1 MDDNQR
7 RHRAISRRPAH
18 HCHWGLMS
26 LGDELPY
33 FSTNYAEAFF
43 GVDAG
48 PCGGD
53 RAAAPAAAT
62 APDAAATP
70 APAFPA
76 VDPAALFRGVDLAVA
91 AAYSGPPQAL
101 VGKAPA
107 AATASLA
114 TPAAGS
120 TQELSPLV
128 AGTAVGGPQRRPR
141 PPTTPP
147 AADKAGGPSDSAIK
161 TAPKTARASE

>member
-91 AAYSGPPQAL
+91 AACSGPPQA
-101 VGKAPA
+101 
-107 AATASLA
+107 
-114 TPAAGS
+114 
-120 TQELSPLV
+120 
-128 AGTAVGGPQRRPR
+128 
-141 PPTTPP
+141 
-147 AADKAGGPSDSAIK
+147 
-161 TAPKTARASE
+161 